1 MSTFDDPQAVARYAE
16 NPPRLVPGF
25 HDLQRMALLLLAER
39 APTDAR
45 ILVLG
50 AGGGLELKV
59 FADAQPGW
67 SFDGVD
73 PSAEMLRLAEMT
85 TAVHASRIRLHE
97 GYIDGAP
104 QGPFDGAACLL
115 TLHFIPRDERLA
127 TLRALHSRLKPGA
140 PFVAAHH
147 SIPGNAE
154 ERALWLS
161 RYAAFAVSSGV
172 PQEQMRNAAE
182 AIAARLPLLSPEEDE
197 ALMREAGFMEV
208 ALFYAAFTFRGW
220 VARA

>member
-1 MSTFDDPQAVARYAE
+1 MSSFDDPQAVAQYAD

-25 HDLQRMALLLLAER
+25 HALQRMALLLLAER
-39 APTDAR
+39 APDEAR

-73 PSAEMLRLAEMT
+73 PSAEMLDLARAT
-85 TAVHASRIRLHE
+85 TTEHASRIRLHR
-97 GYIDGAP
+97 GYIDAAP

-115 TLHFIPRDERLA
+115 TLHFIAKDERLD
-127 TLRALHSRLKPGA
+127 TLRALHARLKPGA
-140 PFVAAHH
+140 AFVAAHH
-147 SIPGNAE
+147 SIPGDAD

-161 RYAAFAVSSGV
+161 RYAAFATASGV
-172 PQEQMRNAAE
+172 PREHTRNAAE
-182 AIAARLPLLSPEEDE
+182 AIGARLPFLSPAEDE
-197 ALMREAGFMEV
+197 ALMRQAGFSEV
-208 ALFYAAFTFRGW
+208 MQFYAAFSFRGW
-220 VARA
+220 VAIA